1 MQIKINHYCCFYK
14 FQFCLLGKRV
24 IWVGRREEW
33 LGSPLSSFVEL
44 HPISIAVWE
53 ENRSLWSLLPLLMD
67 GAEWCQVVLMVLGSP
82 RSTREAA
89 RYALFLL
96 FSHVEG
102 LGALIRSYS

>member
-1 MQIKINHYCCFYK
+1 M
-14 FQFCLLGKRV
+14 LGKRV
-24 IWVGRREEW
+24 IWVGRTEEW
-33 LGSPLSSFVEL
+33 LGSPLSSFMEL
-44 HPISIAVWE
+44 HLISIAVWE
-53 ENRSLWSLLPLLMD
+53 ENRSLWSLVPLLMD
-67 GAEWCQVVLMVLGSP
+67 GADGAEWCQAVLMVLGSP